1 MKKFFAA
8 ALLCAAASFFAGC
21 AFMQKADRAALQDLG
36 NGEYVMLADADV
48 NAETGAVLRK
58 GDTVTLKI
66 ITGTDWVKVYGY
78 NTALP
83 AVSAPQVL
91 ILYMF
96 STDFTDEKFSMAEF
110 ETAFGRLLKR
120 KTAADD
126 KPATKTKR

>member
-8 ALLCAAASFFAGC
+8 VLVFSAAFIFAGC
-21 AFMQKADRAALQDLG
+21 AFMQKKDRAVLEELG
-36 NGEYVMLADADV
+36 RGEYVMLADVEV

-66 ITGTDWVKVYGY
+66 VTGTEWVKVYGY

-96 STDFTDEKFSMAEF
+96 STDFKDEKFSMTEF
-110 ETAFGRLLKR
+110 ETAFSRFLRR

>member
-1 MKKFFAA
+1 MKKLFAA
-8 ALLCAAASFFAGC
+8 AFLSAFALSFAGC
-21 AFMQKADRAALQDLG
+21 AFIQKKDRSALEEIG
-36 NGEYVMLADADV
+36 RGEYVMLADVEV

-58 GDTVTLKI
+58 GDTVTLKVV
-66 ITGTDWVKVYGY
+66 TGTESVKVYGY
-78 NTALP
+78 NAALP

-96 STDFTDEKFSMAEF
+96 STEFTDEKFSMSEF
-110 ETAFGRLLKR
+110 ETSFGRFLKR

>member
-8 ALLCAAASFFAGC
+8 ALLFSVAFIFAGC
-21 AFMQKADRAALQDLG
+21 AFMQKKDRAAIEELG
-36 NGEYVMLADADV
+36 RGEYVMLADIEV
-48 NAETGAVLRK
+48 NAETGAVLHK
-58 GDTVTLKI
+58 GDTVTLKVV
-66 ITGTDWVKVYGY
+66 TGTESVKVYAY
-78 NTALP
+78 NAALP

-110 ETAFGRLLKR
+110 ESAFGRFLKR